1 MSKERIL
8 RVCVAYVLDRS
19 FSLFVDFWNNR
30 PFLFHVNSFVCTYL
44 PHQSSTHLKTC
55 MSSELILQIISR
67 TVYCVSH
74 DPSKESTLAI

>member
-30 PFLFHVNSFVCTYL
+30 PFLFHVKSFVCTYL